1 RTNRHDPLHSVKFYL
16 DKEVQTNKMAL
27 FSIDLDSYIN
37 PQYLLWGIIA
47 CTFVE
52 YLFELYL
59 NLRQNK
65 VYRTAEKVPEVL
77 RNTLDKETFEKSRDY
92 GKDKNLFSTFSD
104 AYSMITLMAL
114 LLCDGLFKG
123 WELTDLMLSSI
134 GVWPSGWNIEIG
146 RNFIKKILV
155 SIVFMTPI
163 VGLIVK
169 IVQAGGDLFFI
180 YLWAF
185 SFALLMFF
193 MTIYPVVIAPLFDKY
208 TPLKDGPLKARI
220 EALAARIKFPLTKLY
235 VVEGSKR
242 SAHSNAYLY
251 GFFNNK
257 RIVLFD
263 TLIKGYITEDSTAED
278 KKSESESSNKKED
291 DKGCNDEEIEA
302 VLGHE
307 LGHWKLGHVVK
318 NIVISQINLLFVFAL
333 FAFFQKSSVLYE
345 AFGFPRNSEK
355 PVFIGLIIILQF
367 LLQIYN
373 TAMGY
378 IMNVLSR
385 LYEFQADQFAVELGY
400 GKDLKSSLIKLNK
413 DNLGFPISDPLYSA
427 WHHSHP
433 TLLQRL
439 AAIDV
444 DMAKKNPIRVKVRKV
459 PNRGGSIRLI
469 NRRLWP
475 GFRDFLF
482 FITKNYLVS

>member
-1 RTNRHDPLHSVKFYL
+1 
-16 DKEVQTNKMAL
+16 MAL
-27 FSIDLDSYIN
+27 FSIDLDNYIS
-37 PQYLLWGIIA
+37 PRHLLWIIIA
-47 CTFVE
+47 GTFIE

-65 VYRTAEKVPEVL
+65 VYRTAKQVPQVL

-104 AYSMITLMAL
+104 AYSMITLTAL
-114 LLCDGLFKG
+114 LLCDGLYKG
-123 WELTDLMLSSI
+123 WELTDPMLNSI
-134 GVWPSGWNIEIG
+134 GVWPNGWDVEIG
-146 RNFIKKILV
+146 RSMCFSIIAMLFNTVVGLPLSIYSTFVLEEKHGFNKQTVGFFIKDFIKKILV
-155 SIVFMTPI
+155 STIIMTPI

-169 IVQAGGDLFFI
+169 IVQAGGELFFI

-185 SFALLMFF
+185 SFAVLMFF
-193 MTIYPVVIAPLFDKY
+193 MTIYPVAIAPLFDKY
-208 TPLKDGPLKARI
+208 TPLKEGPLKARI

-251 GFFNNK
+251 GFFKNK

-263 TLIKGYITEDSTAED
+263 TLIKGYVAE
-278 KKSESESSNKKED
+278 ESPAEEPKPEAEKPGKKEEE
-291 DKGCNDEEIEA
+291 KGCSDEEIEA

-307 LGHWKLGHVVK
+307 LGHWKLSHVVK
-318 NIVISQINLLFVFAL
+318 NIVISQVNLLFVFAF

-400 GKDLKSSLIKLNK
+400 GKDLKSALVKLNK

-439 AAIDV
+439 AAIDA
-444 DMAKKNPIRVKVRKV
+444 DMAKNK
-459 PNRGGSIRLI
+459 
-469 NRRLWP
+469 
-475 GFRDFLF
+475 
-482 FITKNYLVS
+482 